1 MGGGSSLFP
10 ELVRPTG
17 ADPPVCIRFQGSL
30 HDHSPQGGR
39 PVRHGAQDKSRVS
52 GAWVHGAAVSADWCG
67 HGEPGGGRR
76 PFRSLLPRSPAPSG
90 RCSNRPPLSTRPPAG
105 LPKQHLAGYQT
116 LPPSREGQTGDQ
128 PLLPSAPPAPAPD
141 TLLSSL
147 FADFPLVPTL
157 FPQPDALWIKGGN
170 SSCRPRKLRTRG
182 QARPPRA
189 EKTLAGISGGLQ
201 C

>member
-1 MGGGSSLFP
+1 MGKWHR
-10 ELVRPTG
+10 ELR
-17 ADPPVCIRFQGSL
+17 QGSL

-52 GAWVHGAAVSADWCG
+52 GARVHGAAVSADWCG

-116 LPPSREGQTGDQ
+116 LPPSREGQT
-128 PLLPSAPPAPAPD
+128 A
-141 TLLSSL
+141 
-147 FADFPLVPTL
+147 
-157 FPQPDALWIKGGN
+157 
-170 SSCRPRKLRTRG
+170 
-182 QARPPRA
+182 
-189 EKTLAGISGGLQ
+189 
-201 C
+201 